1 MMKTLYV
8 KRSNYFGTL
17 KVVIGVSL
25 CRRHLLRKE
34 VKSMEIL
41 FLLLELAAKLAT
53 LAAET
58 VKYLSERH
66 DSDCDHKESR

>member
-1 MMKTLYV
+1 MKTLYV

-41 FLLLELAAKLAT
+41 FLLLEPAAKLAT
-53 LAAET
+53 IDDMTQLGKQAF
-58 VKYLSERH
+58 S
-66 DSDCDHKESR
+66 S

>member
-1 MMKTLYV
+1 MKTRYV
-8 KRSNYFGTL
+8 KRSKKRSNYFGML

-41 FLLLELAAKLAT
+41 FLLFELAAKLAT
-53 LAAET
+53 IDDMTQLGKQAF
-58 VKYLSERH
+58 S
-66 DSDCDHKESR
+66 S

>member
-1 MMKTLYV
+1 MKTRYV

-17 KVVIGVSL
+17 KVVIEVSL

-41 FLLLELAAKLAT
+41 FLIFELAVKLAT
-53 LAAET
+53 IDDMTQLGKQAF
-58 VKYLSERH
+58 S
-66 DSDCDHKESR
+66 S

>member
-1 MMKTLYV
+1 MKTRYV

-17 KVVIGVSL
+17 NVVIEVSL

-41 FLLLELAAKLAT
+41 FLLFELAAKLAT
-53 LAAET
+53 IDDMTQLGKQAF
-58 VKYLSERH
+58 S
-66 DSDCDHKESR
+66 S

>member
-1 MMKTLYV
+1 MMKTRYV

-41 FLLLELAAKLAT
+41 FLLFELAAKLAT
-53 LAAET
+53 IDDMTQLGKQAF
-58 VKYLSERH
+58 S
-66 DSDCDHKESR
+66 S

>member
-1 MMKTLYV
+1 MKTRYV
-8 KRSNYFGTL
+8 KRSKKRSNYFGML

-25 CRRHLLRKE
+25 CWRHLLRKE

-53 LAAET
+53 LDDMTQLGKQAFSA
-58 VKYLSERH
+58 
-66 DSDCDHKESR
+66 

>member
-1 MMKTLYV
+1 MKTRYV

-17 KVVIGVSL
+17 KVVIEVSL

-41 FLLLELAAKLAT
+41 FLLFELAAKLAT
-53 LAAET
+53 IDDMTQLGKQAFSA
-58 VKYLSERH
+58 
-66 DSDCDHKESR
+66 